1 MTTFLTTTGIK
12 RILIEQNA
20 QFYLKAENGTATAVI
35 EKGENK
41 LSVSKCI
48 SEFKEA
54 LTNRKFCN
62 NPYFIE
68 DHIEELAKA
77 HVFKKA
83 FLIFNRVYNGK

>member
-35 EKGENK
+35 EKGGNK

-48 SEFKEA
+48 SEFMEMKQEA
-54 LTNRKFCN
+54 CKGNDLVK
-62 NPYFIE
+62 

-83 FLIFNRVYNGK
+83 YLIFNRVYNGK